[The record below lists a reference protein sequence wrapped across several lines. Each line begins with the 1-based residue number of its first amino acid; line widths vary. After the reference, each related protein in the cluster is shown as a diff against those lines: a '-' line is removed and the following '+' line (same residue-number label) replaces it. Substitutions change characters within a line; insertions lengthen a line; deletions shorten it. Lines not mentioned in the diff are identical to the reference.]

1 MKELTSLQL
10 ECLRCLSYGPMGTGT
25 IARKTSVT
33 IDAAHS
39 RMRHLEDRLL
49 VRRIQQGLQGR
60 IEWELTRLG
69 RKELLNAR
77 V

>member
-1 MKELTSLQL
+1 MKALTSLQL
-10 ECLRCLSYGPMGTGT
+10 ECLNLLGDEPLGTGE
-25 IARKTSVT
+25 IASLTNVS

-39 RMRHLEDRLL
+39 RLRGLEDKML
-49 VRRIQQGLQGR
+49 VRRIQMGLQGK